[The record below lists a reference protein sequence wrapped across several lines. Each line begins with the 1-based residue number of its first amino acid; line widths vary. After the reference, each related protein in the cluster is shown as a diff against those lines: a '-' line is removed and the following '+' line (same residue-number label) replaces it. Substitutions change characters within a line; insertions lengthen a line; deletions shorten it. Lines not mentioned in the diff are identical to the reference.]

1 MTPVQISELTD
12 GQRFSNNLVLDR
24 QFVILDQEIPF
35 SRVLQKTLLEWDF
48 KTAYL
53 DEPVSQTQ
61 NNSLPKNQK
70 SSPIGEFEQVDFDLE
85 TGELV
90 VSKKQGLGSETLDKV
105 SAANKEILS
114 ADENRKMEIVQNV
127 YDDYLQ
133 YITKVF
139 TRYVT
144 HKELSA
150 SDLSS
155 AMKKL
160 VEFVRQNKKYILKIQ
175 PKSEQKVNK
184 NFLVSHCLR
193 STIFSIIIGI
203 QLRFSDQKL
212 IDLAVAASIHEIG
225 QIRLPPQLYI
235 TSKPLSM
242 QARALLSTHTVLG
255 FNILKENNFPPT
267 IQLGVLEH
275 HERENGGGYPRRLT
289 GDKISVFG
297 KILAVACT
305 YEAISAPR
313 QYKEAK
319 SIYEAMIEMLRN
331 LNKAYDENVVKALV
345 QAISLFPIGSY
356 VYLSNGK
363 IAQVADANPNDPRTP
378 LVQIVG
384 EKNELGNPKTVMTD
398 NDKLRIVRVV
408 NQAELKDILAYLK

>member
-1 MTPVQISELTD
+1 MTPVQIHELAD

-24 QFVILDQEIPF
+24 QFVILDKELPF
-35 SRVLQKTLLEWDF
+35 SKVLQKTLLEWDF

-53 DEPVSQTQ
+53 DEQVSQTQ
-61 NNSLPKNQK
+61 SNSSPKNQK
-70 SSPIGEFEQVDFDLE
+70 SSRIGEFEQVDFDLE
-85 TGELV
+85 TDDLV
-90 VSKKQGLGSETLDKV
+90 VSKKHLMNTELLGKV
-105 SAANKEILS
+105 SEANKELAQ
-114 ADENRKMEIVQNV
+114 ADENHKMEVVQNI
-127 YDDYLQ
+127 YDEYLK

-144 HKELSA
+144 HKELRA
-150 SDLSS
+150 EDLFP
-155 AMKKL
+155 AMKEL
-160 VEFVRQNKKYILKIQ
+160 VEFVKQNKKYILKIH
-175 PKSEQKVNK
+175 PKPEEKADK
-184 NFLVSHCLR
+184 NFIVSHCLR
-193 STIFSIIIGI
+193 STTFSIIIGL
-203 QLRFSDQKL
+203 QLRFPDQKL
-212 IDLAVAASIHEIG
+212 VDLAAAASIHEIG
-225 QIRLPPQLYI
+225 QIQLPPQLYI
-235 TSKPLSM
+235 TSKPLSI

-275 HERENGGGYPRRLT
+275 HERENGSGYPRHLT
-289 GDKISVFG
+289 GDKISAYG

-331 LNKAYDENVVKALV
+331 SNKAYDENVVKALV
-345 QAISLFPIGSY
+345 QALSLFPIGSY

-363 IAQVADANPNDPRTP
+363 IAQVADTNPNDPRTP
-378 LVQIVG
+378 FVQIIG
-384 EKNELGNPKTVMTD
+384 EKNDLGNPKIVMTD
-398 NDKLRIVRVV
+398 NDKVRIVRVV